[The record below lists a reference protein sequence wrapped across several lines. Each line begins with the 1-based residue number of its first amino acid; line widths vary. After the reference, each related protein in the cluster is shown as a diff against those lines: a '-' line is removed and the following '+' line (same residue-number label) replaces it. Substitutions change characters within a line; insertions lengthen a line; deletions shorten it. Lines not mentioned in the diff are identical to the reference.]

1 MQPELRVPPHSL
13 EAEQSLLGALLLDN
27 QAWEKVALIIT
38 AKDFYKGTHRRI
50 YEQIELLIETQ
61 NPADVVTVSQALEDA
76 GVLDEIGGAAY
87 LGQLAQGTPSALNV
101 KRYAELVRHK
111 ALLRNVIRICSEVIE
126 LAWAPGSDPLEA
138 MAEAERRIFEL
149 HTRRAMKPPTTFKQ
163 ILARVFEQI
172 DHRYHSDN
180 KQITGLRTG
189 FKKLDELTAGLHAGD
204 LMVIAGRPSMGKT
217 AIAMNMVEHV
227 ILEEKRPVA
236 VFSIEMTDVKL
247 VQRMLGS
254 VGRVDQHRLRTGRL
268 TDTDW
273 GSLTEAMSR
282 LHDAPAIIEETA
294 ALTITEM
301 RARARRIARDNPGL
315 AMVVLDYL
323 QLMATTAKNQS
334 ERTTQIGEIS
344 RGLKALAKELNVP
357 VVMLSQLNREV
368 EQRVNKR
375 PLISDLRDSGSIEQD
390 ADLIVLMYRDEYYN
404 EESPAKGYAEAIVG
418 KQRDGATGTVYLR
431 FVKEETRFEDCG
443 EWSPPKKERKRK
455 KSGFD
460 ATDTPKERADIDG

>member
-1 MQPELRVPPHSL
+1 MNIRVPPHSI

-27 QAWEKVALIIT
+27 QAWERVALIIT

-61 NPADVVTVSQALEDA
+61 NPADLVTVSQALQDA
-76 GVLDEIGGAAY
+76 GVLSEIGGAAY
-87 LGQLAQGTPSALNV
+87 LGELAQNTPSTLNV

-126 LAWAPGSDPLEA
+126 LAWSPGGDPLEA

-163 ILARVFEQI
+163 ILAKVFEQI
-172 DHRYHSDN
+172 DHRFHSDN
-180 KQITGLRTG
+180 KQVTGLRTG
-189 FKKLDELTAGLHAGD
+189 FKKLDEITAGLQPGD
-204 LMVIAGRPSMGKT
+204 LVVIAGRPSMGKT
-217 AIAMNMVEHV
+217 AIAMNIVEHV
-227 ILEEKRPVA
+227 LLEEKRPVA
-236 VFSIEMTDVKL
+236 VFSIEMTDIKL

-254 VGRVDQHRLRTGRL
+254 VGHVDQHKLRTGRL
-268 TDTDW
+268 NDSDW
-273 GSLTEAMSR
+273 SALTEAMSR

-375 PLISDLRDSGSIEQD
+375 PLMSDLRDSGSIEQD
-390 ADLIVLMYRDEYYN
+390 ADVIVLMYRDSYYN
-404 EESPAKGYAEAIVG
+404 QNSEYDDYAEAIVG
-418 KQRDGATGTVYLR
+418 KQRDGATGTVYLK
-431 FVKEETRFEDCG
+431 FVKTETRFENTD
-443 EWSPPKKERKRK
+443 WTPPPKKPRK
-455 KSGFD
+455 KKAGFD
-460 ATDTPKERADIDG
+460 AGGDSEMRQRADIDG